1 MSSFVKRNV
10 FLILLAF
17 FLLGCNQTSSP
28 FFKEEIG
35 RLKLVRLITGE
46 DALLAINNL
55 HGKEIDIV
63 RGMIAC
69 YQGEKE
75 KATIW
80 LSESA
85 SGDEAIQQTDDM
97 IRKMRD
103 SKKTPFS
110 DYEEIDRGGMK
121 IYSFMGMGQ
130 QHYIFRVQK
139 SIYWISANPGTID
152 KVWEEM
158 VK

>member
-1 MSSFVKRNV
+1 MSYFVKRTA
-10 FLILLAF
+10 FLILLASL
-17 FLLGCNQTSSP
+17 LLGCNQPSSP
-28 FFKEEIG
+28 VFKEEIG
-35 RLKLVRLITGE
+35 GLKLVRLITGE
-46 DALLAINNL
+46 DAVLAINNL
-55 HGKEIDIV
+55 HGKEIDIIK
-63 RGMIAC
+63 GMIAC

-85 SGDEAIQQTDDM
+85 SENDAIQQTAGM
-97 IRKMRD
+97 VRKMRD

-110 DYEEIDRGGMK
+110 NYEEIDRGRMK

-130 QHYIFRVQK
+130 QHYIVRVQK

-152 KVWEEM
+152 KVWEGM